1 MYVCS
6 YVYHNTYV
14 CNYVCMHIVYVVCVV
29 WCVEEQD
36 ESVVFQ
42 VLSSTSHPRPSGNLS
57 TSCSVA
63 LFNNIISHLL
73 NGLHKGMASGPEAFS
88 LTNARTFIQA
98 LTAITRQSGPR
109 LSSYLHEIVPVVMH
123 YTRDDREDEL
133 RESCLQAYEA
143 LVSRCYKEITPF
155 IPRVSGYVGTI
166 AVCSVCFTVLYTCMR
181 TLACVC
187 CVVGADCSIYWG
199 MFSVYVCDVCFT
211 LE

>member
-1 MYVCS
+1 MCIGTRRVC
-6 YVYHNTYV
+6 
-14 CNYVCMHIVYVVCVV
+14 CV
-29 WCVEEQD
+29 
-36 ESVVFQ
+36 
-42 VLSSTSHPRPSGNLS
+42 SSSLILFHPSPSGNLS
-57 TSCSVA
+57 TSCSVT

-155 IPRVSGYVGTI
+155 IPKVGGYVGAALLF
-166 AVCSVCFTVLYTCMR
+166 AVCALLCCIRARPV
-181 TLACVC
+181 
-187 CVVGADCSIYWG
+187 CVVLWVPIVAFARECSRC
-199 MFSVYVCDVCFT
+199 M
-211 LE
+211 